1 MERGEWAAPR
11 RARSRTRARLTR
23 GGSTQVDGIKV
34 FSWSG
39 SAALGGF
46 LIDRM
51 SFQVCSGSSPRS
63 PARPTDG
70 TRCQST
76 FFVTAMIKLAAVV
89 PLFGLWR
96 LVGTNKDL
104 TRAESES
111 RLRLLEGA
119 AEQKAVEEGLDAPL
133 LGKPARSS
141 SRK

>member
-1 MERGEWAAPR
+1 
-11 RARSRTRARLTR
+11 
-23 GGSTQVDGIKV
+23 
-34 FSWSG
+34 
-39 SAALGGF
+39 
-46 LIDRM
+46 
-51 SFQVCSGSSPRS
+51 
-63 PARPTDG
+63 
-70 TRCQST
+70 
-76 FFVTAMIKLAAVV
+76 MIKLAAVV

-119 AEQKAVEEGLDAPL
+119 AEQKAAEEGLDAPL

>member
-1 MERGEWAAPR
+1 MGGPAARPVPH
-11 RARSRTRARLTR
+11 ARPPDAR
-23 GGSTQVDGIKV
+23 GSTQVDGIKV

-51 SFQVCSGSSPRS
+51 SFQVRSSPRS

-70 TRCQST
+70 TLFQST

-111 RLRLLEGA
+111 RLRLLEDA
-119 AEQKAVEEGLDAPL
+119 TEEELRLLQEEEEEGRGGGRP
-133 LGKPARSS
+133 
-141 SRK
+141 

>member
-1 MERGEWAAPR
+1 MERGEWAALR

-51 SFQVCSGSSPRS
+51 SFQVCSSPRS

-70 TRCQST
+70 TLFQST

-119 AEQKAVEEGLDAPL
+119 AEQKAAEEGLDAPL

>member
-1 MERGEWAAPR
+1 MERGEWAARR

-51 SFQVCSGSSPRS
+51 SFQVCSSSSPRS
-63 PARPTDG
+63 PARRTDG
-70 TRCQST
+70 TLFQST

-111 RLRLLEGA
+111 RLRLLEGD
-119 AEQKAVEEGLDAPL
+119 AEQKAAEEGLDAPL

>member
-11 RARSRTRARLTR
+11 RARSRTRAGLTR

-70 TRCQST
+70 TLCQST

>member
-11 RARSRTRARLTR
+11 RARSPTRARLTR

-51 SFQVCSGSSPRS
+51 SFQVCSSPRS

-70 TRCQST
+70 TLFQST

-119 AEQKAVEEGLDAPL
+119 AEQKAAEEGLDAPL

>member
-1 MERGEWAAPR
+1 MGGPAARPVPH
-11 RARSRTRARLTR
+11 ARPPDT

-51 SFQVCSGSSPRS
+51 SFQVCSSPRS

-70 TRCQST
+70 TLFQST

-119 AEQKAVEEGLDAPL
+119 AEQKAAEEGLDAPL

-141 SRK
+141 

>member
-1 MERGEWAAPR
+1 MGGPAARPVPH
-11 RARSRTRARLTR
+11 ARPPDT

-51 SFQVCSGSSPRS
+51 SFQVCSSPRS

-70 TRCQST
+70 TLFQST

-111 RLRLLEGA
+111 RLRLLEDA
-119 AEQKAVEEGLDAPL
+119 TEEELRLLQEEEEGGRGGGRP
-133 LGKPARSS
+133 
-141 SRK
+141 